1 MIIICEREM
10 NGGRFRLVEKGTS
23 YLNTIYVFSYNQSST
38 LEIVAIRS
46 FVLNRE
52 KNEEKKNN
60 EKINMKR

>member
-1 MIIICEREM
+1 M

-52 KNEEKKNN
+52 KNEEKKN
-60 EKINMKR
+60 